1 MECTIQ
7 CRSWE
12 AAAAV
17 AAAACSWIIIM
28 IYDDGLASVCL
39 GAYAAARKSKT
50 HAAGPPQNEAT
61 TFTTC
66 R

>member
-1 MECTIQ
+1 
-7 CRSWE
+7 
-12 AAAAV
+12 
-17 AAAACSWIIIM
+17 M
-28 IYDDGLASVCL
+28 IYDDDALASVCL
-39 GAYAAARKSKT
+39 GAHAAALPARSKT